1 MGIKRMRISKMI
13 AKVCQLL
20 SALFLLFPVT
30 GFALSPTLFPNF
42 QTESLNVKVVV
53 PVPGKPE
60 EVQLQPLLIKPNSP
74 APWST
79 IVLPSNCGGAEDRL
93 WHFWVPELIKNNI
106 AVVLLD
112 SFKPRG
118 FDSLCPNQ
126 FRMTIGARLQD
137 VHQVLDFLRADNRF
151 KTEKVALGG
160 HSTGAMTAFH
170 SSFAEAQRH
179 LERKS
184 SSGYN
189 AFIGAAASCEM
200 SFKTPQLQGPL
211 LLISGEK
218 DDWTPA
224 APCEAESK
232 RLKQASQDATFVSI
246 PGAYHTFSTRGVV
259 KSPRVMKMPSDIPQM
274 YLKNMSYEAQKS
286 TAELATGEELA
297 IDQIVKKYAGFLGS
311 KLFGAHVG
319 GDYDKAPDVAIMTV
333 DFLKKHGW

>member
-1 MGIKRMRISKMI
+1 MLEKLIK
-13 AKVCQLL
+13 CTF
-20 SALFLLFPVT
+20 ALFLALPGS
-30 GFALSPTLFPNF
+30 GFALSPTLFPDF
-42 QTESLNVKVVV
+42 HTESLNVKVVV

-74 APWST
+74 APWTT
-79 IVLPSNCGGAEDRL
+79 IVLPSNCSGAEDRL

-126 FRMTIGARLQD
+126 FRITIGARLQD
-137 VHQVLDFLRADNRF
+137 VHQVLDFLRSDARF
-151 KTEKVALGG
+151 RTDKIALGG
-160 HSTGAMTAFH
+160 HSSGAMTAFH
-170 SSFAEAQRH
+170 SSFAESLGH
-179 LERKS
+179 LDRKTS
-184 SSGYN
+184 TGYN

-200 SFKTPQLQGPL
+200 SFKMPQLQGPL

-218 DDWTPA
+218 DDWTTA
-224 APCEAESK
+224 APCEAEVK
-232 RLKQASQDATFVSI
+232 RLKQASQDATFISI

-259 KSPRVMKMPSDIPQM
+259 KSPRVMKMPADIPQM
-274 YLKNMSYEAQKS
+274 YLKKMSYEAQKS

-319 GDYDKAPDVAIMTV
+319 GEFDKAPDVATMTV
-333 DFLKKHGW
+333 EFLKKNGW